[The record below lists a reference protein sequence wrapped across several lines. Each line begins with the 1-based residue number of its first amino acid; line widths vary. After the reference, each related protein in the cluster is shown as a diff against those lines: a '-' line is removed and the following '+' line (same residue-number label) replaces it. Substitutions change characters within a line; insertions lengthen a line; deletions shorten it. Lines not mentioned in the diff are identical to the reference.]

1 MPALRDRITS
11 SPLGREY
18 FVAVTRG
25 TPVAAAARAAGGG
38 AFCAVMGA
46 RPAIERRTARRM
58 AKRFCICSLRR
69 VRGAEPVLL
78 SDGSAARN
86 PSYFPTGPRRGT
98 VLLTVKTRP
107 QVPTGDRSIRSPLLS
122 EFRQP

>member
-69 VRGAEPVLL
+69 VRVAEPVIL
-78 SDGSAARN
+78 SDGPASRN
-86 PSYFPTGPRRGT
+86 P
-98 VLLTVKTRP
+98 VLLTVKTCP
-107 QVPTGDRSIRSPLLS
+107 QVPAGDGSIRSPLLP